1 MLKNLSTHLKNSK
14 KLKTLIAGTSIAKH
28 LYWYDLQLRKAFGLG
43 GVFRLLRFAATN
55 SEKDEI
61 AGNYNVKPLY
71 NGPSIGDGIN
81 SSGATVWNYSK
92 LKNPPIILDDPI
104 CRILEENAEMI
115 IKEYKDNIQ
124 EIVTHPDN
132 ESLAENGDWKGI
144 FLYGVGGKVDP
155 KIAEKF
161 KHTFEMLEEIPISK
175 NFGFVLIS
183 KLTPGVHITP
193 HCGSSNLRFRYHLG
207 LEIPEPDK
215 VKIRVGNRWQT
226 WENGKAFGFDDSFE
240 HEVVHSGKKD
250 RVVLIVDTWNPSLS
264 AEEIKIFDSPVF
276 HQFGKSD

>member
-1 MLKNLSTHLKNSK
+1 MLKNYITHYRNAI
-14 KLKTLIAGTSIAKH
+14 KLNNLIKGTSIGKY
-28 LYWYDLQLRKAFGLG
+28 LYWYDLQLKKAFGLQG
-43 GVFRLLRFAATN
+43 IYRLLRFALTN
-55 SEKDEI
+55 TEEDEI

-71 NGPSIGDGIN
+71 NGPSIGDGFEK
-81 SSGATVWNYSK
+81 SGATVWNYSK
-92 LKNPPIILDDPI
+92 LQNPPIILDDPI
-104 CRILEENAEMI
+104 CKILEENAELI
-115 IKEYKDNIQ
+115 IKEYKENIQ

-155 KIAEKF
+155 QIASRF
-161 KHTFEMLEEIPISK
+161 KGTFKMLEKIPISK

-193 HCGSSNLRFRYHLG
+193 HCGSSNLRLRYHLG
-207 LEIPEPDK
+207 IEIPEPDK
-215 VKIRVGNRWQT
+215 VKIRVGSKWQT

-240 HEVVHSGKKD
+240 HEVVHKGDKD

-264 AEEIKIFDSPVF
+264 AQEIEIFDSPIF
-276 HQFGKSD
+276 HQFGKSN